1 MSRLKHFTHS
11 LVSGYAQM
19 AVNVLYTLA
28 SVPLAL
34 HYLSKTEFG
43 LWALT
48 LQVANF
54 IALVDLGMGSSI
66 ARILIDHK
74 DDRHNGRYGGTI
86 KSGFLVGAAQGL
98 IALAVGLSL
107 VWFLAGWLRL
117 PAELARPFFWLM
129 TGQVLLTAA
138 TFGTRMFG
146 QVLYAWQ
153 RMDVSN
159 YTAIVQL
166 VVGFA
171 ALWIGFSFGLG
182 VFSLLAGAMA
192 GWAVGTGINAWA
204 CVKLRFWPK
213 AEEWGVVSRK
223 QFREL
228 FNYGADVFL
237 ISIGTQLII
246 SSQTVL
252 VSRQLGVEAA
262 ALWSVMTKMFT
273 LVSQVVW
280 KMVGNAMPAFGEMQV
295 RREWERLWYRY
306 RAMFIITNVFAGVCA
321 VLFAACNGPFVAL
334 WTQGKFSWPLL
345 DNVLLGIWLIM
356 STQQCCH
363 NSLIICLK
371 EIRTLKYIFILEGIV
386 FVAAALAILP
396 STGITGMLVCSL
408 LATTLFTWLS
418 GVWRIAQISKMG
430 WKPLVWDWQK
440 PLIWILMVMVP
451 IWLALGWI
459 LQDTSNWLRLL
470 VNGVVLSLIGIWIA
484 ISYALPSEMIFEVV
498 EKLPRSLRMIIARII
513 GKKLKIVLN
522 ERT

>member
-1 MSRLKHFTHS
+1 
-11 LVSGYAQM
+11 M

-34 HYLSKTEFG
+34 HYLSKAEFG

-74 DDRHNGRYGGTI
+74 DDRHNGRYGGAI

-98 IALAVGLSL
+98 VTLAVGLSL

-117 PAELARPFFWLM
+117 SAELARPFFWLM
-129 TGQVLLTAA
+129 IGQVLLTAA

-153 RMDVSN
+153 RIDVSN
-159 YTAIVQL
+159 YSGIIQL
-166 VVGFA
+166 VIGFT
-171 ALWIGFSFGLG
+171 ALWIGFHLKLG
-182 VFSLLAGAMA
+182 VFSLLAGSVA

-204 CVKLRFWPK
+204 CVKLHFWPK

-246 SSQTVL
+246 SSQTIL

-295 RREWERLWYRY
+295 RRERERLWHRY
-306 RAMFIITNVFAGVCA
+306 RTMFIVTNIFAGGCA
-321 VLFAACNGPFVAL
+321 VLFAACNGPFVVV
-334 WTQGKFSWPLL
+334 WMSGKFSWPPL

-386 FVAAALAILP
+386 FIAAALAVLP

-451 IWLALGWI
+451 VWLVLDWMLHDAA
-459 LQDTSNWLRLL
+459 TWLRLL
-470 VNGVVLSLIGIWIA
+470 VNGGLLTTAGVWVA
-484 ISYALPSEMIFEVV
+484 IHCALPSGMVAEIT
-498 EKLPRSLRMIIARII
+498 EKLPSPLRQLARVF
-513 GKKLKIVLN
+513 KK
-522 ERT
+522 